1 MNMEEAESKGGE
13 EVRENIYMVR
23 HKTHNYIL
31 LRSTSNKSRAEQR
44 ELAEQPTGNLV
55 LGVYGQTAGLSKP

>member
-31 LRSTSNKSRAEQR
+31 LRSTSNKSRAER
-44 ELAEQPTGNLV
+44 VSRAANR
-55 LGVYGQTAGLSKP
+55 